1 MKVYPEWKKRYDYS
15 EKDKPDFMPDVT
27 ETKDFANL
35 ISPTTVYI
43 TSVFKDDLPYIG
55 FLFSCS
61 WDSEHGL
68 GVMTHK
74 DRIVEIGGADTAFL
88 TWIAEEDMKKKE

>member
-1 MKVYPEWKKRYDYS
+1 
-15 EKDKPDFMPDVT
+15 MPDVT
-27 ETKDFANL
+27 TIKGFANL
-35 ISPTTVYI
+35 ISPTAIYV

-74 DRIVEIGGADTAFL
+74 NRIVEIGGADTAFL
-88 TWIAEEDMKKKE
+88 TWIAEKDNNKSK